1 MNEVIVLF
9 NDYMINMLNVI
20 LNYFICRIILGV
32 IEKILDFFLFFV
44 ILEENKNNKEMS
56 GEKKINGK

>member
-1 MNEVIVLF
+1 MNEVVVLF